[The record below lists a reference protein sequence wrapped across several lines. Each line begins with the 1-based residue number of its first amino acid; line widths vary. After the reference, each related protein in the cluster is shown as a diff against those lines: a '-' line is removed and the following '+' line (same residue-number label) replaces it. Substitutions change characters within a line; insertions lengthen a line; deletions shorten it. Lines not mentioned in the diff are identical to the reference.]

1 MTTEIDI
8 EQFKKNYC
16 KDDFA
21 RRKMLDDFQVS
32 IESYEELLFGQYI
45 NSYAT
50 GERKIKNTFMILNV
64 LDKSEDKI
72 YYPVFSEKVV
82 REMLKYRT
90 MKIPRKITIFT
101 GAGNRTGS
109 YTKQNIDQERVTC
122 KRTEANKELMNLI
135 ELVRALML
143 FKINNPIPMKGVFK
157 EIYDGLI
164 LFPDRDPFPSKIK
177 SINTALCNYIE
188 DHGIKNGFNH
198 LNDFIDYV
206 RNNGGNKQLK
216 QINFETLRTMFTIRY
231 PHERL
236 YF

>member
-16 KDDFA
+16 KDDCA

-64 LDKSEDKI
+64 LDRAEDKI

-90 MKIPRKITIFT
+90 IKIPRKITIFT
-101 GAGNRTGS
+101 GSSDRIDN
-109 YTKQNIDQERVTC
+109 YTKQKSYQEGLMH
-122 KRTEANKELMNLI
+122 KRTEANKELINLI

-143 FKINNPIPMKGVFK
+143 FKINNPSPMKGVFK

-177 SINTALCNYIE
+177 SINTALGKYIE
-188 DHGIKNGFNH
+188 AHGIKNGFNH

-206 RNNGGNKQLK
+206 RNNDRNKQLK
-216 QINFETLRTMFTIRY
+216 QINFDILRTMFTIRY
-231 PHERL
+231 PHEEL